1 MVVEPR
7 YKLLTQ
13 LTKLTLLTLQTLDY
27 LWC

>member
-1 MVVEPR
+1 MVVEQR

-13 LTKLTLLTLQTLDY
+13 LTKLTLLTLLTLDY

>member
-1 MVVEPR
+1 MVVDPR

-13 LTKLTLLTLQTLDY
+13 LTKLTLLTLLTLDY

>member
-13 LTKLTLLTLQTLDY
+13 LTKLTLLTLLTLDY
-27 LWC
+27 LRC

>member
-13 LTKLTLLTLQTLDY
+13 LTKLTLLTLLTLDY